1 MPVLV
6 WKSNKISTIQKDY
19 IWKPS
24 TCGCE
29 TNRYLKSVA
38 DDLVITHYEIINVS
52 DTATINVHDKEATC
66 NMDNYY
72 VFSLFFIINHIIIN
86 RYHFLLLHKI
96 SIKTKIHIAMLI
108 M

>member
-72 VFSLFFIINHIIIN
+72 VFSLFFLSLTI
-86 RYHFLLLHKI
+86 LLLI
-96 SIKTKIHIAMLI
+96 ATIFYYCIKYRSKQKYILPC
-108 M
+108 